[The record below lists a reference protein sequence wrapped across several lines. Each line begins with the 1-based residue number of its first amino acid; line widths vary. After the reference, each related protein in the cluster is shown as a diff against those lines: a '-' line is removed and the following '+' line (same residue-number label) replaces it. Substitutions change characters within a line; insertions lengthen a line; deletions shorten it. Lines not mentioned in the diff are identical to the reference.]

1 MRGPDRTTADADV
14 LLAAH
19 GISKSFPGVRALD
32 NVPLSVRRGRLHA
45 LLGENGAGKSTL
57 MNILAGVLPP
67 DDGQLVLDGR
77 VGRYNNP
84 REAQEAGI
92 SIFFQELNLIPHLSV
107 AENIFLG
114 REPLTPLGLINY
126 GRMNREAAS
135 LLAELGLDVDPR

>member
-32 NVPLSVRRGRLHA
+32 NVPLSVRGGPLHA

-57 MNILAGVLPP
+57 MNILAGVFPP
-67 DDGQLVLDGR
+67 DGGARPLHGRLVR
-77 VGRYNNP
+77 FRNP
-84 REAQEAGI
+84 RDAQDAGI
-92 SIFFQELNLIPHLSV
+92 AIIFQELNLIPHLSV

-114 REPLTPLGLINY
+114 REPLAVTGLIDKPA
-126 GRMNREAAS
+126 MNR
-135 LLAELGLDVDPR
+135 R